1 MKPRE
6 LGKFGCD
13 FASFVFLCSTVFVS
27 RVQLGDLGTVAC
39 KSSNGTQS
47 CIDCAGPGPL
57 ATSFGVGRGHG
68 RRGDLPHLS

>member
-6 LGKFGCD
+6 LGQFGCD

-39 KSSNGTQS
+39 NSSNGTQS
-47 CIDCAGPGPL
+47 CIDCDGKDWQIEGIWL
-57 ATSFGVGRGHG
+57 FCICFKLT
-68 RRGDLPHLS
+68 